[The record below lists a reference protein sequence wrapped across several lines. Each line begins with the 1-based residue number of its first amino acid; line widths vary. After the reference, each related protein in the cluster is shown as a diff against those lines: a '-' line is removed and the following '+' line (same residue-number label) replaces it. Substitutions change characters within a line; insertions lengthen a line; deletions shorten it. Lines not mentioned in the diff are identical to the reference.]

1 MINPKCHNTGCN
13 YPEGECTGACCCN
26 GDCDQGRACP
36 RREMPVQF
44 AGDEPEPIPS
54 DSLLFWLA
62 PACITPPSWC
72 GVRYEHPPRRQH
84 RPGHHLRGRLCNHL
98 YRRLT

>member
-36 RREMPVQF
+36 RRELPVQF
-44 AGDEPEPIPS
+44 AGDEPEPA
-54 DSLLFWLA
+54 DGLLFLLA
-62 PACITPPSWC
+62 LS
-72 GVRYEHPPRRQH
+72 GVALAVLAGTGVYYIFQ
-84 RPGHHLRGRLCNHL
+84 LVRGAV
-98 YRRLT
+98 